1 MSLLSLNSPTGRSPR
16 GKKSS
21 RAWMGFGLAIAVLGI
36 GSTFAANIN
45 INGGQDTEFG
55 QGRTRT
61 VFCGGDEK
69 VTIAPISTYVNRG
82 AISSGS
88 DEVNFT
94 GRFGETYLEGSGL
107 YIQHN
112 PPLEFTTVNGIE
124 GLWLTNVGSG
134 GVKASNQTL
143 ENAMENRATYVFSP
157 KATRSPGGIQNFGV
171 YKVNTF
177 TESAVVVIPAVAPNP
192 PTATFRTAGVLIS
205 DIPPECDYVDFV
217 VSFFGETGAAQTMI
231 SKDGEEVKEVAYNW
245 EDRIGNNYTVSRSR
259 TSFVPTTLVTA
270 ETTPDSLKFIFNS
283 LGATAIEADD
293 LDKIIVETQDNTFN
307 YFND

>member
-82 AISSGS
+82 AVSSGS
-88 DEVNFT
+88 DEVNFM
-94 GRFGETYLEGSGL
+94 GRFGTSYIENVSGS
-107 YIQHN
+107 YFQHTGA
-112 PPLEFTTVNGIE
+112 FVTVNGIE
-124 GLWLTNVGSG
+124 GLWLTDVGPG
-134 GVKASNQTL
+134 GTKASNQTL
-143 ENAMENRATYVFSP
+143 ENAEINKATYVFSP
-157 KATRSPGGIQNFGV
+157 KATRGSNVGV
-171 YKVNTF
+171 YKVDTF
-177 TESAVVVIPAVAPNP
+177 QSVPVVVTAAVLPNP

-205 DIPPECDYVDFV
+205 DIPPQCNDVTFV
-217 VSFFGETGAAQTMI
+217 LSFFGATGTAQTMI
-231 SKDGEEVKEVAYNW
+231 SKDTEDVKEVAYTWYNT
-245 EDRIGNNYTVSRSR
+245 IGSGYSVSSSR
-259 TSFVPTTLVTA
+259 TSFVGTPLVTA
-270 ETTPDSLKFIFNS
+270 ETTADSLKFIFNS
-283 LGATAIEADD
+283 AGATAIEADD
-293 LDKIIVETQDNTFN
+293 LDKIVIETQPDSF
-307 YFND
+307 D

>member
-94 GRFGETYLEGSGL
+94 GRFGTS
-107 YIQHN
+107 YIENVSNSYVQHTG
-112 PPLEFTTVNGIE
+112 PFTTVNGIE
-124 GLWLTNVGSG
+124 GLWLTNVGMG
-134 GVKASNQTL
+134 GTKAPDQTL
-143 ENAMENRATYVFSP
+143 LIAEVNSTTYVFSP
-157 KATRSPGGIQNFGV
+157 KATRGPNVGV

-177 TESAVVVIPAVAPNP
+177 TESAVVVTPAVLPNP

-205 DIPPECDYVDFV
+205 DIPEACDDVTFV
-217 VSFFGETGAAQTMI
+217 LSFFGATGTAQTMI
-231 SKDGEEVKEVAYNW
+231 SGNGVDVKEVAYTW
-245 EDRIGNNYTVSRSR
+245 YYIPDTIGAGYSVSRDR
-259 TSFVPTTLVTA
+259 TIFDETPLVTA
-270 ETTPDSLKFIFNS
+270 STTEDSLKFVFTS
-283 LGATAIEADD
+283 AGATVIEADD
-293 LDKIIVETQDNTFN
+293 LDKIVIETQADSIL
-307 YFND
+307 DVSP

>member
-1 MSLLSLNSPTGRSPR
+1 
-16 GKKSS
+16 
-21 RAWMGFGLAIAVLGI
+21 MGFGLAIAVLGI

-88 DEVNFT
+88 DEVNFM
-94 GRFGETYLEGSGL
+94 GRFGTSYIENVSGS
-107 YIQHN
+107 YFQHTGA
-112 PPLEFTTVNGIE
+112 FVTVNGIE

-134 GVKASNQTL
+134 GTKASNQTL
-143 ENAMENRATYVFSP
+143 ENVMEMENIATYVFSP
-157 KATRSPGGIQNFGV
+157 KATRGLNVGV

-177 TESAVVVIPAVAPNP
+177 TEALVVVTAAVLPNP

-205 DIPPECDYVDFV
+205 DIPEACDDVVFV
-217 VSFFGETGAAQTMI
+217 LSFFGETGNAQTMI
-231 SKDGEEVKEVAYNW
+231 SKDGEEVKEVAYTW
-245 EDRIGNNYTVSRSR
+245 YSVDGNAYAVSKSR
-259 TSFVPTTLVTA
+259 TSYDPTTLVTA
-270 ETTPDSLKFIFNS
+270 STTEDSLKFIFN
-283 LGATAIEADD
+283 LAGATAIEADD
-293 LDKIIVETQDNTFN
+293 LDKIVIETQPDSIL
-307 YFND
+307 DVSP

>member
-1 MSLLSLNSPTGRSPR
+1 
-16 GKKSS
+16 
-21 RAWMGFGLAIAVLGI
+21 MGFGLAIAVLGI

-94 GRFGETYLEGSGL
+94 GRFGTSYIENVSGS
-107 YIQHN
+107 YFQHTGA
-112 PPLEFTTVNGIE
+112 FVTVNGIE
-124 GLWLTNVGSG
+124 GLWLTSVGSG
-134 GVKASNQTL
+134 GTKALDQTL
-143 ENAMENRATYVFSP
+143 ENAEENKATYVFSP
-157 KATRSPGGIQNFGV
+157 KATRGPNVGV

-177 TESAVVVIPAVAPNP
+177 EPRAVVKIAAVLPNP

-205 DIPPECDYVDFV
+205 DIPEACDDVTFV
-217 VSFFGETGAAQTMI
+217 LSFFGETGNAQTMI
-231 SKDGEEVKEVAYNW
+231 SKDGEEVKEVAYTW
-245 EDRIGNNYTVSRSR
+245 YSVDGNAYAVSKSR
-259 TSFVPTTLVTA
+259 TSDDPTTLVTA
-270 ETTPDSLKFIFNS
+270 STTEDSLKFIFNS
-283 LGATAIEADD
+283 AGATAIEADD
-293 LDKIIVETQDNTFN
+293 LDKIVIETQPDSIL
-307 YFND
+307 DVSP

>member
-94 GRFGETYLEGSGL
+94 GRFGTSYIENVSGS
-107 YIQHN
+107 YFQHTGA
-112 PPLEFTTVNGIE
+112 FVTVNGIE
-124 GLWLTNVGSG
+124 GLWLTSVGSG
-134 GVKASNQTL
+134 GTKALDQTL
-143 ENAMENRATYVFSP
+143 ENAEENKATYVFSP
-157 KATRSPGGIQNFGV
+157 KATRGPNVGV

-177 TESAVVVIPAVAPNP
+177 EPRAVVKIAAVLPNP

-205 DIPPECDYVDFV
+205 DIPEACDDVTFV
-217 VSFFGETGAAQTMI
+217 LSFFGETGNAQTMI
-231 SKDGEEVKEVAYNW
+231 SKDGEEVKEVAYTW
-245 EDRIGNNYTVSRSR
+245 YSVDGNAYAVSKSR
-259 TSFVPTTLVTA
+259 TSDDPTTLVTA
-270 ETTPDSLKFIFNS
+270 STTEDSLKFIFN
-283 LGATAIEADD
+283 LAGATAIEADA
-293 LDKIIVETQDNTFN
+293 LDKIVIETQPDSF
-307 YFND
+307 D

>member
-1 MSLLSLNSPTGRSPR
+1 
-16 GKKSS
+16 
-21 RAWMGFGLAIAVLGI
+21 MGFGLAIAVLGI

-61 VFCGGDEK
+61 VFCGGDQK

-94 GRFGETYLEGSGL
+94 GRFGTS
-107 YIQHN
+107 YIENVSNSYFPHTG
-112 PPLEFTTVNGIE
+112 EFVTVNGIE
-124 GLWLTNVGSG
+124 GLWLTNVGLG
-134 GVKASNQTL
+134 GTKASNQTL
-143 ENAMENRATYVFSP
+143 ENAEINKADYVFSP

-177 TESAVVVIPAVAPNP
+177 ETRPVVVTAAVLPNP

-205 DIPPECDYVDFV
+205 DIPEACDDVVFV
-217 VSFFGETGAAQTMI
+217 LSFFGETGNAQTMI

-245 EDRIGNNYTVSRSR
+245 YRTIGMQYEVSRSR
-259 TSFVPTTLVTA
+259 TSYVPTTLVTA
-270 ETTPDSLKFIFNS
+270 NTTLDSLKFIFNS
-283 LGATAIEADD
+283 AGATVIEADD
-293 LDKIIVETQDNTFN
+293 LDKIVIETQLDSF
-307 YFND
+307 D

>member
-1 MSLLSLNSPTGRSPR
+1 
-16 GKKSS
+16 
-21 RAWMGFGLAIAVLGI
+21 MGFGLAIAVLGI

-88 DEVNFT
+88 DELNFT
-94 GRFGETYLEGSGL
+94 GRFGGTYLAGSGL

-134 GVKASNQTL
+134 GTKASDQTL
-143 ENAMENRATYVFSP
+143 ENAEINKATYVFSP
-157 KATRSPGGIQNFGV
+157 KATRSPNVGV

-177 TESAVVVIPAVAPNP
+177 TESAVVVTAAVLPNP

-205 DIPPECDYVDFV
+205 DIPEQCDDVTFV
-217 VSFFGETGAAQTMI
+217 LSFFGATGTAQTMI
-231 SKDGEEVKEVAYNW
+231 SKVGEDDVKEVAYTWYYNSTP
-245 EDRIGNNYTVSRSR
+245 GTAYAVSSSR
-259 TSFVPTTLVTA
+259 TSFVPTSLVTA
-270 ETTPDSLKFIFNS
+270 DTTEDSLKFIFTS
-283 LGATAIEADD
+283 AGATVIEADD
-293 LDKIIVETQDNTFN
+293 LDKIVIETQADSIL
-307 YFND
+307 DVSP

>member
-94 GRFGETYLEGSGL
+94 GRFGETYLAGSGT

-134 GVKASNQTL
+134 GVRASNQTL
-143 ENAMENRATYVFSP
+143 ENVMKPENIATYVFSP
-157 KATRSPGGIQNFGV
+157 KATRSPNVGV
-171 YKVNTF
+171 YKVDTF
-177 TESAVVVIPAVAPNP
+177 QPGPVVVTAAVLPNP

-205 DIPPECDYVDFV
+205 DIPPQCNDVTFV
-217 VSFFGETGAAQTMI
+217 LSFFGATGTAQTMI
-231 SKDGEEVKEVAYNW
+231 SKVGEDDVKEVAYTWYNT
-245 EDRIGNNYTVSRSR
+245 IGAGYSVSRDR
-259 TSFVPTTLVTA
+259 TIFDGTPLVTA
-270 ETTPDSLKFIFNS
+270 ETTADSLKFIFNS
-283 LGATAIEADD
+283 AGATVIEADD
-293 LDKIIVETQDNTFN
+293 LDKIVIETQADSIL
-307 YFND
+307 DVSP

>member
-88 DEVNFT
+88 DEVSFT
-94 GRFGETYLEGSGL
+94 GRFGTSYIENVSGSYFPHTG
-107 YIQHN
+107 
-112 PPLEFTTVNGIE
+112 EFVTVNGIE

-134 GVKASNQTL
+134 GTKALDQTL
-143 ENAMENRATYVFSP
+143 DNAEINKATYVFSQ

-177 TESAVVVIPAVAPNP
+177 EPRSVVKIAAVLPNP

-205 DIPPECDYVDFV
+205 DIPPQCNDVTFV
-217 VSFFGETGAAQTMI
+217 LSFFGATGTAQTMI
-231 SKDGEEVKEVAYNW
+231 SKVGEDDVKEVAYTWYNTP
-245 EDRIGNNYTVSRSR
+245 GSGYSVSRDR
-259 TSFVPTTLVTA
+259 TIFDGTPLVTA
-270 ETTPDSLKFIFNS
+270 STTEDSLKFIFNS
-283 LGATAIEADD
+283 AGATVIEADD
-293 LDKIIVETQDNTFN
+293 LDKIVIETQPDSF
-307 YFND
+307 D

>member
-94 GRFGETYLEGSGL
+94 GRFGETYLAGSGT

-112 PPLEFTTVNGIE
+112 SPLEFTTVNGIE

-143 ENAMENRATYVFSP
+143 ENAMENKATYVFSP
-157 KATRSPGGIQNFGV
+157 KATRSPNVGV
-171 YKVNTF
+171 YKVET
-177 TESAVVVIPAVAPNP
+177 SQPVQVVVTAAVLPNP

-205 DIPPECDYVDFV
+205 DIPEACDDVTFV
-217 VSFFGETGAAQTMI
+217 LSFFGATGTAQTMI
-231 SKDGEEVKEVAYNW
+231 SKDTEDVKEVAYTWYNT
-245 EDRIGNNYTVSRSR
+245 IGSGYSVSSSR
-259 TSFVPTTLVTA
+259 TSFVGTPLVTA
-270 ETTPDSLKFIFNS
+270 ETTADSLKFIFNS
-283 LGATAIEADD
+283 AGATVIEADD
-293 LDKIIVETQDNTFN
+293 LDKIVIETQADSIL
-307 YFND
+307 DVSP

>member
-1 MSLLSLNSPTGRSPR
+1 
-16 GKKSS
+16 
-21 RAWMGFGLAIAVLGI
+21 MGFGLAIAVLGI

-94 GRFGETYLEGSGL
+94 GRFGETYLAGSGT

-124 GLWLTNVGSG
+124 GLWLTSVGSG
-134 GVKASNQTL
+134 GTKASNQTL
-143 ENAMENRATYVFSP
+143 INAKGNSDTYVFSP
-157 KATRSPGGIQNFGV
+157 KATRSPNVGV
-171 YKVNTF
+171 YKVETVRPV
-177 TESAVVVIPAVAPNP
+177 TVVETAAVLPNP

-205 DIPPECDYVDFV
+205 DIPPQCNDVTFV
-217 VSFFGETGAAQTMI
+217 LSFFGETGNAQTMI
-231 SKDGEEVKEVAYNW
+231 SKDGEEVKEVAYTW
-245 EDRIGNNYTVSRSR
+245 YYYPDTPGAGYLVSRDR
-259 TSFVPTTLVTA
+259 TIFVGTPLVTA
-270 ETTPDSLKFIFNS
+270 STTADSLKFIFNS
-283 LGATAIEADD
+283 AGATAIEADD
-293 LDKIIVETQDNTFN
+293 LDKIVIETQPDSIL
-307 YFND
+307 DVSP